1 MVGAGF
7 SRNAEKLLSSSL
19 APPTWSDLRKA
30 MHEKLYPDEE
40 VRHGKSAAAAS
51 SETSGALRLAQE
63 YEAAFRPTGLH
74 GFLRESIRDD
84 EFRPGRM
91 HERLLRLPWRD
102 VFTTNWDTL
111 LERTRP
117 SVAEQ
122 DYSVLRNT
130 DEIPLTASPRIVK
143 LHGSVDAR
151 SSLIFTE
158 EHYRTYPAQFAPFV
172 NTVQQAMME
181 TVFCLIGFS
190 GDDPNFLHWS
200 GWVRDNLGNSAPRIY
215 LAGWLDLSIHRR
227 RMLEARNV
235 IPIDLARHP
244 KAGQWRE
251 HPEHIQHERS
261 TDWILHTLEYGRPY
275 NVSKWPSPSRLVEA
289 LVPEYLE
296 PIHRITINEPK
307 PEPDFSSR
315 DVSSEKSEQNKVAA
329 VRELAEVWSYNRE
342 TYPGWLT
349 APSEVR
355 SKMYSTRERA
365 PLIMEVLPNLDPVEA
380 LLLLRELIWRWEIQ
394 LEPISRMEEIS
405 SKLEKTARDV
415 LDRIDCRSREIDKET
430 VGAVDWVI
438 IREAWVSVA
447 LALVT
452 ASRFQFDAD
461 EFNRRISAVSPFSG
475 EDQDIAHRIRHE
487 KCLWAIYSLDYASLE
502 KELTE
507 WDTSGCD
514 PVWMMRKASLLFE
527 MGENQKAQE
536 LNATALAAT
545 RIVASDDSDVGM
557 PSRESWALYC
567 AGTTL
572 DYEEFWD
579 AAIEWRHRWDK
590 LTPLKC
596 NAPLEMRSCAEAI
609 KGESNL
615 AEGRP
620 FDLGNVWQKGFSF
633 SQGEYLRWA
642 AAHRAVRLVEVV
654 GLPPSIPGRMVASR
668 NLELAA
674 RRLSQHEPELAAR
687 LVLRAA
693 GNEAK
698 GALNFVLSRA
708 RVAIIPLDAVHRMSG
723 ICVDAVEFILSSN
736 TASDAGQHGRDRLPV
751 VVEALSRFVLRLDP
765 ERVESIFT
773 KALGWYGNNV
783 IAGNVL
789 LANPVSSILARC
801 WETMPEERR
810 KERILDLLSAPIVGM
825 DGFAAGFTGAGR
837 YPDPC
842 EVLMRSDIPAVVR
855 TPDKESRWNEII
867 ASLLRGMHGSEEAR
881 RRAAKRMSW
890 LVDLNVLDGEEI
902 SEFAQALWGED
913 YLSSENL
920 PSGTDIYD
928 WAFLVLPEPKPDLAE
943 QRFRAKWLLPDQSK
957 DGVSLRA
964 GEVLWQVGTAIANLG
979 IHGKPLSLSDAE
991 RSYLAD
997 VVGQW
1002 VEESIPVP
1010 LPLTGQSAPI
1020 FAGDADTEV
1029 RNAIAGLQHIL
1040 LEIEVSGKIANH
1052 LLQKFRQLNNSEM
1065 PARVLSAGLVKAF
1078 PECFEEIVKSMKM
1091 GLASDEGKTA
1101 KNTAEALE
1109 FWFKAGHDVGVEL
1122 MHPPT
1127 DLVREIGFMVATGR
1141 KAALIQALRIARWVF
1156 LKGSE
1161 EQQNAIGKLVAEGL
1175 NYLAKELRYDA
1186 MHDEDIDVPLLRWGC
1201 THLSIAMAKHGFEN
1215 EPSVARWIENVRDDP
1230 LPEIRYASPTLG
1242 DYSGKA

>member
-7 SRNAEKLLSSSL
+7 TRNAEKLLPSTL

-40 VRHGKSAAAAS
+40 VRHGTSAAS

-63 YEAAFRPTGLH
+63 YEAAFGPAGLH

-117 SVAEQ
+117 SVPEQ
-122 DYSVLRNT
+122 DYSVLFNT
-130 DEIPLTASPRIVK
+130 DEIPLAASPRIVK

-158 EHYRTYPAQFAPFV
+158 EHYRTYPARFAPFV

-200 GWVRDNLGNSAPRIY
+200 GWVRDNLGTSAPRIY

-244 KAGQWRE
+244 KAAQWRE

-275 NVSKWPSPSRLVEA
+275 NVSKWPSPSRLVEP

-296 PIHRITINEPK
+296 PIHRVTINEPK
-307 PEPDFSSR
+307 PEPHVPSR
-315 DVSSEKSEQNKVAA
+315 DESSVEKKVAA
-329 VRELAEVWSYNRE
+329 VRKLVDVWRYNRKE
-342 TYPGWLT
+342 TYPGWLP
-349 APSEVR
+349 APAEVR
-355 SKMYSTRERA
+355 SMMSSTRERA
-365 PLIMEVLPNLDPVEA
+365 PLVMEVLPNLDLVEA
-380 LLLLRELIWRWEIQ
+380 LLLLRELIWRREIQ

-405 SKLEKTARDV
+405 SKLEKTATDV
-415 LDRIDCRSREIDKET
+415 LDRIDCRSRKIDGET
-430 VGAVDWVI
+430 VGTANWVT

-461 EFNRRISAVSPFSG
+461 EFNRRISAVSPFSE
-475 EDQDIAHRIRHE
+475 EDQGIAHQIRHE

-502 KELTE
+502 KELID

-545 RIVASDDSDVGM
+545 RRVVSDDSDVGM
-557 PSRESWALYC
+557 SSRESWALYC
-567 AGTTL
+567 TGTTL

-579 AAIEWRHRWDK
+579 ATIEWRHRWDK
-590 LTPLKC
+590 LTPIKC
-596 NAPLEMRSCAEAI
+596 NAPLEMRNCAEAI

-615 AEGRP
+615 AGGQP

-642 AAHRAVRLVEVV
+642 AAHRAVRLAEVA
-654 GLPPSIPGRMVASR
+654 GLPPFIPGRKVASR

-674 RRLSQHEPELAAR
+674 RRLSPHEPELAAR

-693 GNEAK
+693 GNEAE
-698 GALNFVLSRA
+698 GALNFILSRA
-708 RVAIIPLDAVHRMSG
+708 RVAIIPLDAVRRLSE
-723 ICVDAVEFILSSN
+723 ICVDAVEFILSRN
-736 TASDAGQHGRDRLPV
+736 TALKAGSHGRDRLPV

-773 KALGWYGNNV
+773 KALGWYENNV
-783 IAGNVL
+783 IAGEFL
-789 LANPVSSILARC
+789 LADPVRSILARC

-810 KERILDLLSAPIVGM
+810 EKRILDLLSAPIVGM
-825 DGFAAGFTGAGR
+825 DGFAAGLAGAGR

-842 EVLMRSDIPAVVR
+842 EVLLRTDIPAVVR
-855 TPDKESRWNEII
+855 TPDKGSRWNEITVN
-867 ASLLRGMHGSEEAR
+867 LVRGMRGSEEAR
-881 RRAAKRMSW
+881 RRAATRMSC
-890 LVDLNVLDGEEI
+890 LVDLKVLDGEEI
-902 SEFAQALWGED
+902 SEIAQALWSED
-913 YLSSENL
+913 YLSSKNL
-920 PSGTDIYD
+920 PSGTNFFE
-928 WAFLVLPEPKPDLAE
+928 WEFLVLPEPKPGLAE
-943 QRFRAKWLLPDQSK
+943 QRFRAKWLLPNESS

-964 GEVLWQVGTAIANLG
+964 GEVLWQVGIAIANLR

-997 VVGQW
+997 VAGQW
-1002 VEESIPVP
+1002 GEESIPVP
-1010 LPLTGQSAPI
+1010 IPLTGQSEPI
-1020 FAGDADTEV
+1020 FAGDADVKV
-1029 RNAIAGLQHIL
+1029 RKTIIGLQHIL
-1040 LEIEVSGKIANH
+1040 LEIDVSEKIAKT
-1052 LLQKFRQLNNSEM
+1052 LLEKFRKLNKLEM
-1065 PARVLSAGLVKAF
+1065 PARVLSAGLVKTL

-1091 GLASDEGKTA
+1091 GLASDEKKSA
-1101 KNTAEALE
+1101 KNAAEALE
-1109 FWFKAGHDVGVEL
+1109 FWLEAGHDAGVEL
-1122 MHPPT
+1122 KHPPT
-1127 DLVREIGFMVATGR
+1127 DLVREIGFMVATQR

-1161 EQQNAIGKLVAEGL
+1161 EQRNAIKELVTEGL
-1175 NYLAKELRYDA
+1175 GYLAKELRYDA
-1186 MHDEDIDVPLLRWGC
+1186 IHDDDIDVPLLRWGC
-1201 THLSIAMAKHGFEN
+1201 THLSIAMAEHGFDHEPAVAGWVEN
-1215 EPSVARWIENVRDDP
+1215 AKDDP
-1230 LPEIRYASPTLG
+1230 LPEIRHASPTPG
-1242 DYSGKA
+1242 DYSGEA